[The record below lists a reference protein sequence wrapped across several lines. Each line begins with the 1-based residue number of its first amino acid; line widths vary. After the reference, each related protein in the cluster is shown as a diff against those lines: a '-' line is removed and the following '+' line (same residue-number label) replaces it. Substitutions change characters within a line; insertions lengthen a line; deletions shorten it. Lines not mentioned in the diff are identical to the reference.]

1 MIFASGIGDVEL
13 GFAFLRRKQKKA
25 RAKTPSQLN
34 LAACVKFKMDQL
46 GYSQRDAVDSCK
58 PSQLHGCGC
67 FGAAPAPIAP
77 AKAAPT
83 VAVAP
88 PVPII
93 HKARPVRM
101 ASPYRIMTTGCMPYF
116 NPGNPYA
123 TIVASRISEL
133 VSRAVR

>member
-1 MIFASGIGDVEL
+1 MIFASGIGDIEL

-25 RAKTPSQLN
+25 RAKTSAQLN

-58 PSQLHGCGC
+58 PSQLRGCGC
-67 FGAAPAPIAP
+67 LGAA
-77 AKAAPT
+77 AKAAAPAPT

-93 HKARPVRM
+93 RKARPVRM

-116 NPGNPYA
+116 NPGNPYVA
-123 TIVASRISEL
+123 IAASRISKL
-133 VSRAVR
+133 VSSAVR